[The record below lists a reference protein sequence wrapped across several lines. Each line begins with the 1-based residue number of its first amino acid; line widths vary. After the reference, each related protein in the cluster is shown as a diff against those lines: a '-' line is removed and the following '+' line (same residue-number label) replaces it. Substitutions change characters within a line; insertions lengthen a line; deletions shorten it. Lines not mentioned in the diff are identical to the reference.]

1 MSSANITSPRRR
13 KPLSEEDVIVEKMHI
28 HYGLKEKNPIARM
41 RFYVKNESN
50 FGREVSEDRYVTSL
64 PRSFESQG
72 VRIFCRST
80 SKTTQANLSDVFK
93 YWCRS
98 KSAHSPLPSFS
109 QYQEDD
115 AVEENDA

>member
-1 MSSANITSPRRR
+1 LN
-13 KPLSEEDVIVEKMHI
+13 EDDVIVEKMHI
-28 HYGLKEKNPIARM
+28 HYGLKEKNPVARM

-72 VRIFCRST
+72 VRIFCRSM
-80 SKTTQANLSDVFK
+80 SKTTQATLSDAFK
-93 YWCRS
+93 YWCRM

-109 QYQEDD
+109 QNQDD
-115 AVEENDA
+115 DGDEIRADNDDV